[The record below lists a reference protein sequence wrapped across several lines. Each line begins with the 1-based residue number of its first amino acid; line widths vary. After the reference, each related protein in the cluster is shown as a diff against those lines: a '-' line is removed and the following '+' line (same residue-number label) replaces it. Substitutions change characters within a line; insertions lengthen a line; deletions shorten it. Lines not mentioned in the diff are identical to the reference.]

1 MNIYEAGLKCPLP
14 HFHSLGTRLL
24 RFWYCDKPSCNK
36 VKQKNAYK
44 FIVTHLLDA
53 KYEQKK

>member
-1 MNIYEAGLKCPLP
+1 MPPPSFSFSRYW
-14 HFHSLGTRLL
+14 LL